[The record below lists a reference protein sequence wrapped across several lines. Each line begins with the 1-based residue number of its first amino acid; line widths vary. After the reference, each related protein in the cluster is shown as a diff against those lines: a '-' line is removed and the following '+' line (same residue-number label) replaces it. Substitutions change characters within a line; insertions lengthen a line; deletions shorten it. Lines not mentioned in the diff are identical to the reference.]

1 MNTKEIQ
8 QVMSNNEQF
17 LSLYEYKGTPS
28 KMTGLGK
35 LVYDAAKAQGI
46 QIRYKDLPEE
56 NQREEYKRIATYPT
70 SFLDSY
76 FGRETQQP
84 TGSNELQQILQRL
97 QQLEAKFDEV
107 IKKLEPTPTKLEDDY
122 DLPF

>member
-1 MNTKEIQ
+1 MNTKETQ
-8 QVMSNNEQF
+8 QVMKNNDQF

-70 SFLDSY
+70 SFLDTY
-76 FGRETQQP
+76 FGRETLEP
-84 TGSNELQQILQRL
+84 VSDNDLQQILKRL
-97 QQLEAKFDEV
+97 IQLEAKFDDI
-107 IKKLEPTPTKLEDDY
+107 IKKLDVPTTKLEDDY